1 MKPAL
6 AEPDHLVLGAATLAQ
21 GIEHVA
27 ELTGIAPHVGGKHVA
42 MGTHNALVR
51 LGQRFYLEIIAIDP
65 DGSKPARPRWFDL
78 DDPAMQAQLAERPR
92 LIHWAARTHD
102 LDAALAATPI
112 PLGTPHPMARGDF
125 RWRITI
131 PDNGVRPAGGVLP
144 TLLQWEGRHP
154 ADNLPASG
162 ATLAQFAASHPTP
175 DAMRKTLGALGLQDA
190 LTVTY
195 GSPPRLAALLRTP
208 RGLVSI

>member
-1 MKPAL
+1 VKPAL

-65 DGSKPARPRWFDL
+65 DGSKPGRPRWFDL

-102 LDAALAATPI
+102 LDAAGIRPDRTTVRKLNHRSILA
-112 PLGTPHPMARGDF
+112 GFWF
-125 RWRITI
+125 RSTWAEETREQLF
-131 PDNGVRPAGGVLP
+131 DLGVLD
-144 TLLQWEGRHP
+144 LLSGVCRRLFIR
-154 ADNLPASG
+154 NL
-162 ATLAQFAASHPTP
+162 
-175 DAMRKTLGALGLQDA
+175 
-190 LTVTY
+190 
-195 GSPPRLAALLRTP
+195 
-208 RGLVSI
+208 